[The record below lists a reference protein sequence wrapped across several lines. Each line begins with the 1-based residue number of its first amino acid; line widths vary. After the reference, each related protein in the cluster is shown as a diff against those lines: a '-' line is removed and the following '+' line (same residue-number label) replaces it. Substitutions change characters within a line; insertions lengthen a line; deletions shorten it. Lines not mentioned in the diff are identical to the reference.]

1 VITIK
6 ISYFQH
12 TTSSKVSEGVE
23 VVDSSRE
30 VEAVAA
36 DRSMMVE
43 RAAGM
48 EEQVSKNR
56 NSVVEVE
63 GVSCCMMATSKIQE
77 LKEEGV
83 HSLN

>member
-1 VITIK
+1 MITIK